1 MRISEIRGLSTSEIE
16 GKVDDAREELFRLR
30 FQFKT
35 GQLTD
40 YSRLVVSRRSVARL
54 LTVLRERELAGTPAA
69 ATQAAAGNPAGE
81 GEKA

>member
-1 MRISEIRGLSTSEIE
+1 MRISEIRGLSTSELE

-54 LTVLRERELAGTPAA
+54 LTVLRERELAA
-69 ATQAAAGNPAGE
+69 QLAGE

>member
-1 MRISEIRGLSTSEIE
+1 MRISEIRGLSTSEIQA
-16 GKVDDAREELFRLR
+16 KVDDAREELFKLR

-40 YSRLVVSRRSVARL
+40 YSRITVSRRSVARL
-54 LTVLRERELAGTPAA
+54 LTVLRERELAAGLANAA
-69 ATQAAAGNPAGE
+69 AGE

>member
-1 MRISEIRGLSTSEIE
+1 MRISEIRGLQTAEIE
-16 GKVDDAREELFRLR
+16 SKLDDAREELFKLR

-40 YSRLVVSRRSVARL
+40 YSRLEVGRRSIARL
-54 LTVLRERELAGTPAA
+54 MTVLRERELAEKLAAPGKPAA
-69 ATQAAAGNPAGE
+69 E

>member
-1 MRISEIRGLSTSEIE
+1 MKISEVRGMSTSELE
-16 GKVDDAREELFRLR
+16 SKVDDAREELFRLR
-30 FQFKT
+30 FQFQT

-54 LTVLRERELAGTPAA
+54 LTVRRARERAA
-69 ATQAAAGNPAGE
+69 AMAAPGE

>member
-16 GKVDDAREELFRLR
+16 GKVDDAREEQFKLR
-30 FQFKT
+30 FQFRT

-40 YSRLVVSRRSVARL
+40 YSRIVVGRRTIARL
-54 LTVLRERELAGTPAA
+54 LTVLRERELAEKL
-69 ATQAAAGNPAGE
+69 AGE

>member
-1 MRISEIRGLSTSEIE
+1 MRITEIRGLSTSEIE

-40 YSRLVVSRRSVARL
+40 YSRLVVSRRTVARL
-54 LTVLRERELAGTPAA
+54 LTVLRERELAEAPAA
-69 ATQAAAGNPAGE
+69 ATPAGE
-81 GEKA
+81 GETA

>member
-1 MRISEIRGLSTSEIE
+1 MRISEIRGLQTAEIE
-16 GKVDDAREELFRLR
+16 GKLDDAREEQFKLR

-40 YSRLVVSRRSVARL
+40 YSRFVAGRKTIARL
-54 LTVLRERELAGTPAA
+54 MTVLRERELADKLAAASQPAA
-69 ATQAAAGNPAGE
+69 E

>member
-1 MRISEIRGLSTSEIE
+1 MLISEVRGMSTSEIE

-30 FQFKT
+30 FQFQT

-54 LTVLRERELAGTPAA
+54 LTVLRERELAAA
-69 ATQAAAGNPAGE
+69 LAAPGAAAGE

>member
-1 MRISEIRGLSTSEIE
+1 MLISEVRALSTSELE

-30 FQFKT
+30 FQFQT

-54 LTVLRERELAGTPAA
+54 LTVLRERELAAALAAPGTA
-69 ATQAAAGNPAGE
+69 AGE

>member
-1 MRISEIRGLSTSEIE
+1 MKISEVRGLSTSELE
-16 GKVDDAREELFRLR
+16 GKVDDAREELFRQR
-30 FQFKT
+30 FQFQT

-54 LTVLRERELAGTPAA
+54 LTVLRERELAAA
-69 ATQAAAGNPAGE
+69 MVAPGE

>member
-1 MRISEIRGLSTSEIE
+1 MRISEIRGLGTSEIE

-54 LTVLRERELAGTPAA
+54 LTVLRERELA
-69 ATQAAAGNPAGE
+69 ATLAAGGAPAGE
-81 GEKA
+81 GETV